1 MPKISIIIPVYNVE
15 PYLRRCID
23 SVLEQTMQD
32 YEIVVVN
39 DGSTDNSGSICDQYA
54 DQCDQI
60 RVIHKQNGGLSDA
73 RNTGI
78 KAATGDYILF
88 LDSDDY
94 LDTDALEKLW
104 AGVNKNVDIIIG
116 GYKKIYQDYMLL
128 FQSDGIRP
136 GKVYTAEEYFKRG
149 RIDVVVCGNLFRR
162 EYLLN
167 NNIFFRVGFRHEDN
181 EIFVRLFLKADKI
194 VGIDGAYYNYV
205 VREGSLNTG
214 VMSSDREQSLMI
226 IFRDWVRDFSAV
238 SNPETR
244 KALYN
249 YLFTTYLNICH
260 DYKLKGWRAEGLDL
274 NFILRHSDRAI
285 VKIKA
290 LWFTISPQTYFKARV
305 TRKPKKLPLD

>member
-54 DQCDQI
+54 NQYDQI

-104 AGVNKNVDIIIG
+104 TGVNKNVDIIIG

-128 FQSDGIRP
+128 FQCDGIRP
-136 GKVYTAEEYFKRG
+136 GKV
-149 RIDVVVCGNLFRR
+149 
-162 EYLLN
+162 
-167 NNIFFRVGFRHEDN
+167 
-181 EIFVRLFLKADKI
+181 
-194 VGIDGAYYNYV
+194 
-205 VREGSLNTG
+205 
-214 VMSSDREQSLMI
+214 
-226 IFRDWVRDFSAV
+226 
-238 SNPETR
+238 
-244 KALYN
+244 
-249 YLFTTYLNICH
+249 
-260 DYKLKGWRAEGLDL
+260 
-274 NFILRHSDRAI
+274 
-285 VKIKA
+285 
-290 LWFTISPQTYFKARV
+290 
-305 TRKPKKLPLD
+305 